1 MCGIAGLLF
10 KKGKHPDLSM
20 TTGEALT
27 EMMHCLLHRGPD
39 SDGWAMYREPLEDA
53 LRLRFFVRSD
63 KDEAE
68 EDVARIREALAA
80 HGATILEEDPIGIT
94 YGVVVRYKGDVKKF
108 ARAIEDAARLVSLG
122 TSLDIVKDV
131 GHPYPLADKYRTR
144 EFDGT
149 HAIGHTRLA
158 TETGVHPE
166 TTHPFWATGF
176 ADVCVVHNGQL
187 TNYWVMRRRLER
199 RGMRFHTENDTE
211 LVAVYLAYRMDRGA
225 TLEEALRG
233 SLDDLDGTFTYLVA
247 TRDSIGYAKDK
258 LAAKPLVIYEDE
270 WMVGVASEEVSLNRL
285 FPGRP
290 LKTWEPPPH
299 TYGLWSLERPPLAR
313 TGTEGQ

>member
-1 MCGIAGLLF
+1 MCGIAGILR
-10 KKGKHPDLSM
+10 KRGKHPDLAM
-20 TTGEALT
+20 TTGEAVT

-39 SDGWAMYREPLEDA
+39 SDGWAMYREPLEGA
-53 LRLRFFVRSD
+53 LRLRFFVSTD
-63 KDEAE
+63 AGEAE
-68 EDVARIREALAA
+68 KDVARIREALGQHKAK
-80 HGATILEEDPIGIT
+80 ILSEDRLGIT
-94 YGVVVRYKGDVKKF
+94 YGVTVKHRGDVKKF

-131 GHPYPLADKYRTR
+131 GHPLPLGKLYRTSD
-144 EFDGT
+144 FDGT

-176 ADVCVVHNGQL
+176 ADVCVVHNGQV

-199 RGMRFHTENDTE
+199 QGMRFHTENDTE

-247 TRDSIGYAKDK
+247 TKDSIGYAKDK

-270 WMVGVASEEVSLNRL
+270 WMVAVASEEVSLNRL
-285 FPGRP
+285 FPGRS
-290 LKTWEPPPH
+290 LKTWEPPPL
-299 TYGLWSLERPPLAR
+299 TYGLWSLEPSAGAR
-313 TGTEGQ
+313 TGTEG

>member
-1 MCGIAGLLF
+1 MCGITGLLL
-10 KKGKHPDLSM
+10 KHGKHPNLTM

-27 EMMHCLLHRGPD
+27 EMMHCVLHRGPD
-39 SDGWAMYREPLEDA
+39 SDGWAMYREPLADA
-53 LRLRFFVRSD
+53 LRLRFFVSPD
-63 KDEAE
+63 KAEAE
-68 EDVARIREALAA
+68 KDIARIRSALAEHKA
-80 HGATILEEDPIGIT
+80 KILEEETLGIT
-94 YGVVVRYKGDVKKF
+94 YGVIVRYKGDTKKF
-108 ARAIEDAARLVSLG
+108 ARAVEDAARLVSLG

-131 GHPYPLADKYRTR
+131 GQPHPLGYLYRTG

-176 ADVCVVHNGQL
+176 ADVCVVHNGQV

-199 RGMRFHTENDTE
+199 QGMRFHTENDTE
-211 LVAVYLAYRMDRGA
+211 LISVYLAYRMDRGA

-233 SLDDLDGTFTYLVA
+233 SLDDLDGTYTYLVA
-247 TRDSIGYAKDK
+247 TKDSIGYAKDK

-270 WMVGVASEEVSLNRL
+270 WMVAVASEEVALNRL
-285 FPGRP
+285 FPGRS
-290 LKTWEPPPH
+290 LKTWEPPPL
-299 TYGLWSLERPPLAR
+299 TYGLWSLEGPAAAR
-313 TGTEGQ
+313 TGTEG